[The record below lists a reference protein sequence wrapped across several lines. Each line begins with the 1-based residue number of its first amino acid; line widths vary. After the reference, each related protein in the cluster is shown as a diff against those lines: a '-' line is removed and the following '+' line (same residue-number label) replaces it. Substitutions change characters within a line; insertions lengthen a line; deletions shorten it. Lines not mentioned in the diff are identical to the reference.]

1 MGAALRLLD
10 VRWADCGPVMNGI
23 VVIRVCII
31 METLVGSSRA
41 APRLSPIYIRSPLVR
56 YRTPVAP
63 VSAVAF
69 DVSQPN
75 VVRPAT
81 SED

>member
-10 VRWADCGPVMNGI
+10 VRWAVCGPVMNGI
-23 VVIRVCII
+23 VVIRVCNI
-31 METLVGSSRA
+31 MGTIVGSSRG
-41 APRLSPIYIRSPLVR
+41 APRLSPIYIRSSLVR

-69 DVSQPN
+69 DISQPN
-75 VVRPAT
+75 VVRTVT